1 MTHVVV
7 IGAGVGGLGAAVR
20 LVGAGCHVTVLEAA
34 DTVGG
39 KLNIEQ
45 AEGHTFDTGPS
56 LMTMPFTLADTLA
69 AADVRLEDVL
79 ELLPVEPICRYR
91 WHDGSQL
98 ETWSDDDRTA
108 AELER
113 FEHGAGQEWHALL
126 DQGRRTWDMS
136 LPLFLS
142 EPVGSMLDIARRSG
156 RPIDPRDIQ
165 AHVTLT
171 QIAQR
176 RFRDPR
182 LQHVIERYATY
193 AGADPARAPGTL
205 SVIPYT
211 EAAFGAWHPRGGM
224 HRIAEVLRSVIVE
237 RGGVVRLG
245 TRVARVQI
253 EAGTAVG
260 VELADGECIAAD
272 AVISNVDAAHL
283 YGDLIDAPKQA
294 RQVSSAPQSVSGFVL
309 MLAMRGRTPDLAH
322 HNIWFPRDYRAE
334 FADVFDDPQPPHDP
348 AIYLCNPAATDPSCA
363 PSGDESWFVLVNAPR
378 NGPVDW
384 DAVGERYQEQVLD
397 RLDALG
403 LEARG
408 RAKAIIRRTPADLER
423 LTGAPGGAIYGTASM
438 GPRSAFLRPRN
449 ESPAAR
455 RLYLATGSAHPGGG
469 VPLVLLSGKIA
480 AQLVLRDCG

>member
-1 MTHVVV
+1 MTRVVI
-7 IGAGVGGLGAAVR
+7 IGAGVGGLGAATR
-20 LVGAGCHVTVLEAA
+20 LVGAGCEVTVLEAA
-34 DTVGG
+34 GSIGG
-39 KLNIEQ
+39 KLNHE
-45 AEGHTFDTGPS
+45 ALDGHAFDTGPS
-56 LMTMPFTLADTLA
+56 LMTMPFTLAETLA
-69 AADVRLEDVL
+69 AADTRLEDVL

-98 ETWSDDDRTA
+98 ETWTDDDRTA
-108 AELER
+108 AEMER

-126 DQGRRTWDMS
+126 EQGRRTWDMS
-136 LPLFLS
+136 LPLSLS
-142 EPVGSMLDIARRSG
+142 EPVGSIVDIARRSG

-165 AHVTLT
+165 AHVTLS
-171 QIAQR
+171 QVARR

-182 LQHVIERYATY
+182 LQQLIERFATY

-211 EAAFGAWHPRGGM
+211 ETAFGAWHPRGGM
-224 HRIAEVLRSVIVE
+224 HRIAEVLRDAIVA
-237 RGGVVRLG
+237 GGGEVR
-245 TRVARVQI
+245 TNARVARVLV
-253 EAGTAVG
+253 ENGAAVG
-260 VELADGECIAAD
+260 VELADGTRIAAD
-272 AVISNVDAAHL
+272 AVISNADASHL
-283 YGDLIDAPKQA
+283 YTDLLEAPKEA
-294 RQVSSAPQSVSGFVL
+294 KQVAAAPQSVSGFVL
-309 MLAMRGRTPDLAH
+309 MLAIRGRTPELAH

-348 AIYLCNPAATDPSCA
+348 AIYVCNPAATDPSCA
-363 PSGDESWFVLVNAPR
+363 PEGDESWFVLVNAPR

-384 DAVGERYQEQVLD
+384 DAAGPRYQERILD

-403 LEARG
+403 LDARG
-408 RAKAIIRRTPADLER
+408 RAKGIIRRTPADLER

-449 ESPAAR
+449 ESPAVR

-480 AQLVLRDCG
+480 AELVLRDCV

>member
-1 MTHVVV
+1 MTRVVV

-20 LVGAGCHVTVLEAA
+20 LVGAGCDVSVLEAA
-34 DTVGG
+34 ATIGG
-39 KLNIEQ
+39 KLNIEH
-45 AEGHTFDTGPS
+45 ADGHVFDTGPS

-69 AADVRLEDVL
+69 AAGVRLADVL

-91 WHDGSQL
+91 WHDGSLL
-98 ETWSDDDRTA
+98 ETWTDDDRTA
-108 AELER
+108 AA
-113 FEHGAGQEWHALL
+113 FEAFQHGAGQEWHALL
-126 DQGRRTWDMS
+126 EQGRRTWDMS

-142 EPVGSMLDIARRSG
+142 EPVGGIVDIARRSG

-165 AHVTLT
+165 AHVTLS

-182 LQHVIERYATY
+182 LQQVIERFATY

-211 EAAFGAWHPRGGM
+211 ETAFGAWHPRGGM
-224 HRIAEVLRSVIVE
+224 HRIAEVLRDAVLA
-237 RGGVVRLG
+237 GGGEVR
-245 TRVARVQI
+245 TNAPVARVLV
-253 EAGTAVG
+253 ENGAAVG
-260 VELADGECIAAD
+260 VELADGERIACD
-272 AVISNVDAAHL
+272 AVISNADAATL
-283 YGDLIDAPKQA
+283 YGELLDAPKEA
-294 RQVSSAPQSVSGFVL
+294 RQVASAPQSVSGYVL
-309 MLAMRGRTPDLAH
+309 MLAIRGRTPALAH

-363 PSGDESWFVLVNAPR
+363 PDGDESWFVLVNAPR

-384 DAVGERYQEQVLD
+384 DAVGPRYAERLLD

-403 LEARG
+403 LDARG

-438 GPRSAFLRPRN
+438 GPRAAFLRPRN

-480 AQLVLRDCG
+480 AELVLRDCS